1 MRKKLKMTIQI
12 ILGLFIIA
20 VLYGIGYLYLNPQFG
35 GKISKEEKRA
45 FAESSQ
51 WNGEK
56 FRNLQETNMDMDLKK
71 MPGLIKDN
79 FTGKAERGPGKKLPI
94 LEFDQKSWD
103 NHSGEAKF
111 IWYGHSVGL
120 FRMNNTNLLIDPM
133 FGPDASPVGP
143 MRTKRYSDS
152 TLYIIDKLPEIDAV
166 FISHDHYDHLDYE
179 SFQKLN
185 GNVKHYYVPLGV
197 KRHLLR
203 WNIEESKITEMDW
216 WDKVVVNEVEINFV
230 PSRHFSG
237 RGLFDRDKSLWG
249 GFTLKSESQNIFWSG
264 DSGYGDHFKEIGERL
279 GPFDLAFVECGQY
292 NENWDQIHM
301 FPEESV
307 QAALDVKAEKAMP
320 IHWGAFTL
328 ALHDW
333 EDPVERFKKTAQENS
348 LPYMFPKMGEQIIL
362 K

>member
-1 MRKKLKMTIQI
+1 MTAQI
-12 ILGLFIIA
+12 IIALLIIG

-35 GKISKEEKRA
+35 GKLSKEEKLA

-56 FRNLQETNMDMDLKK
+56 FRNLQKTTMDMDLKK
-71 MPGLIKDN
+71 MPGLIRDN
-79 FTGKAERGPGKKLPI
+79 FKGKAERGPEKELPVK
-94 LEFDQKSWD
+94 EFDRELWNQDEGKT
-103 NHSGEAKF
+103 KF

-120 FRMNNTNLLIDPM
+120 FKMNNSNILIDPM

-143 MRTKRYSDS
+143 IRTRRYSDS

-166 FISHDHYDHLDYE
+166 LISHDHYDHLDYE
-179 SFQKLN
+179 SFQRLGSK
-185 GNVKHYYVPLGV
+185 VKHFYVPLGV

-203 WNIEESKITEMDW
+203 WKIEESKITELDW
-216 WDKVVVNEVEINFV
+216 WDSVDVNDVKINFV

-237 RGLFDRDKSLWG
+237 RGLFDRDESLWG
-249 GFTLKSESQNIFWSG
+249 GYTFTTATDNIFWSG
-264 DSGYGDHFKEIGERL
+264 DGGYGDHFKEIGEKL
-279 GPFDLAFVECGQY
+279 GPFDMAFVECGQY
-292 NENWDQIHM
+292 NENWHQIHM

-307 QAALDVKAEKAMP
+307 QAAIDVKAEMAMP

-333 EDPVERFKKTAQENS
+333 EDPIEGFIRTS
-348 LPYMFPKMGEQIIL
+348 LEKGVDYVIPELGEQLII